1 MIQAI
6 GVMAREPTETADL
19 SMWEFMVSGPKL
31 GSLHGTNLGPLH
43 VCDSC
48 IIWSLCK
55 APSCEI
61 RTCPWPLAGFWEPVL
76 HNGLLCPAGAK
87 SCLNLMCYVWFV
99 QSSGRPAPFRME
111 MVEEWKRRGVD

>member
-55 APSCEI
+55 APS
-61 RTCPWPLAGFWEPVL
+61 
-76 HNGLLCPAGAK
+76 
-87 SCLNLMCYVWFV
+87 
-99 QSSGRPAPFRME
+99 
-111 MVEEWKRRGVD
+111 